1 MDQQSKRTITFSGIY
16 PSEQRNLRCCVGE
29 LTPPG
34 CLAVSS
40 ETIASASLWRDF
52 FCVSRDKSSRRFSA
66 SRVGVM
72 EGVEVTAAMVVVLL
86 TASEQRFEERMP
98 SKAIPVESTVNPFRF
113 VFSDAG
119 QTIRRTHLRTR
130 LSTFSK
136 FDGQKFLGNHC
147 FVVVSAIISPLKG
160 CVG

>member
-16 PSEQRNLRCCVGE
+16 PSEQRNLRRCVGE

-72 EGVEVTAAMVVVLL
+72 EGVEVTAAMVK
-86 TASEQRFEERMP
+86 RFETN
-98 SKAIPVESTVNPFRF
+98 AIEGSSSRVNSQPFPVC
-113 VFSDAG
+113 
-119 QTIRRTHLRTR
+119 ILRRRADN
-130 LSTFSK
+130 SANSPPNSSV
-136 FDGQKFLGNHC
+136 D
-147 FVVVSAIISPLKG
+147 VVKI
-160 CVG
+160 